1 MEELVVDVAEDLRRR
16 RRLVLLA
23 VERRRVWAL
32 VGTPLCRCHSG
43 RERRRMVCLVFA
55 KSIGASAGA
64 ASRDCMTSCTRRG
77 RLTRSVEA
85 DDECMFAAG

>member
-23 VERRRVWAL
+23 VERRAWAL
-32 VGTPLCRCHSG
+32 VRTPLCRCHSG

-55 KSIGASAGA
+55 KPIGASAGA

-85 DDECMFAAG
+85 DDEFMFAAG